1 MYAAK
6 LNSLAVVKTI
16 VEYKPDVTLTDAV
29 SEPQYII
36 IVAILLN

>member
-29 SEPQYII
+29 SEPHAVSI
-36 IVAILLN
+36 IVAIL